1 VIQEYTSAGCMGAQL
16 FPDFVPIK
24 DDVLCNVLEAQKAPP
39 LPLNKATL
47 ILGYP
52 YLLCNEIKESGPGG
66 LSGQDVFGIIL
77 ALFISCLALLAF
89 LKHKGIILK
98 KPLQKNTNYDQSNG
112 LAKKPLL
119 YNNM

>member
-1 VIQEYTSAGCMGAQL
+1 MGAQL
-16 FPDFVPIK
+16 YPYFVPIK
-24 DDVLCNVLEAQKAPP
+24 DDVLCNVLEALHAPP
-39 LPLNKATL
+39 LPLNKATF

-52 YLLCNEIKESGPGG
+52 YLLCNEIKEPGPGG

-77 ALFISCLALLAF
+77 ALFVCCLALLA
-89 LKHKGIILK
+89 LVKHNGIILK